1 MCGMGSVTYDLDSR
15 RHRHNHSRH
24 QDQQRDVAGGVRVS
38 LESVNENVVL
48 AMSRDELT
56 QTVELAVQRG
66 FEDAIGLYLETRQDK
81 EDVKA
86 DFRFLRAMRRAFNGL
101 SLNVGKTIVT
111 LFVGGVALII
121 WLGVKAYVLK

>member
-1 MCGMGSVTYDLDSR
+1 MGTVSYIMASR
-15 RHRHNHSRH
+15 RHQPDDPRH
-24 QDQQRDVAGGVRVS
+24 QNQQRDVAGGVRVS